1 MSNMKNITL
10 FLTFCFLSVGFAV
23 NAQTEEQKVEICNKK
38 AGKDAIYQKHIVV
51 ELQASSAGEK
61 RPAFKNSY
69 LLAKDTRYK
78 VTICT
83 DDDSPGKA
91 FVTIFDNL
99 NQIASSYNSKSG
111 DVFPGFEFVCTKT
124 GVYHFISEFIDG
136 KAGKAIVVI
145 SMISK

>member
-1 MSNMKNITL
+1 MKNITL
-10 FLTFCFLSVGFAV
+10 FLTFCFLAVGFTV
-23 NAQTEEQKVEICNKK
+23 KAQTEEQKVSICNKK
-38 AGKDAIYQKHIVV
+38 AGADAIYQKHIVV

-69 LLAKDTRYK
+69 LLSKDTKYR

-99 NQIASSYNSKSG
+99 TQIGSSYNSKTG
-111 DVFPGFEFVCTKT
+111 DVFQGFDFICTKT
-124 GVYHFISEFIDG
+124 GVYHFITEFVDG
-136 KAGKAIVVI
+136 KAGKAIVII
-145 SMISK
+145 SMISKS